1 MGMEKYQMDMKK
13 GEPFAGGNA
22 EVTGSK
28 NNSDWLRRVEG
39 EAAESEG
46 EPHIIDIMLPAYGDN
61 ALARETIGSVLA
73 QDDPRWRLTV
83 IDDGASTELESW
95 LADLGEPKVRYLG
108 NDRRLGI
115 NRNFQR
121 CVVEA
126 TADLVMLIGA
136 DDRLLP
142 GFVRRVH
149 AAAEQ
154 HPGAA
159 FFHTGATVIDEH
171 GRPVMPLAD
180 RVKRI
185 VSISGGVV
193 TGGER
198 LAISLLR
205 GNWMYFPSVVF
216 RRDVLRKHGF
226 REGYD
231 IVLDLDLYLRIL
243 LDGGRVVLFGRP
255 GIEYR
260 RHAASLSST
269 TAGNG
274 ARFDEESDYFAE
286 AAATMAAAGWP
297 RAARAA
303 RWHLTSRLHAAA
315 KAIAA
320 RKGAPP
326 P

>member
-1 MGMEKYQMDMKK
+1 
-13 GEPFAGGNA
+13 
-22 EVTGSK
+22 
-28 NNSDWLRRVEG
+28 
-39 EAAESEG
+39 
-46 EPHIIDIMLPAYGDN
+46 MLPAYGDN
-61 ALARETIGSVLA
+61 ALVRETIGSVVA
-73 QDDPRWRLTV
+73 QEDPRWRLTV
-83 IDDGASTELESW
+83 IDDAPGDLKSFVAELGHE
-95 LADLGEPKVRYLG
+95 KVRYLP
-108 NDRRLGI
+108 NERRLGI

-121 CVVEA
+121 CVDEA

-142 GFVRRVH
+142 DFVSRVH

-154 HPGAA
+154 HPDAA
-159 FFHTGATVIDEH
+159 LFHTNAIVIDEH
-171 GRPVMPLAD
+171 GNPAMPLAD
-180 RVKRI
+180 RIKRL
-185 VSISGGVV
+185 VSIKGGVV

-198 LAISLLR
+198 LAASLLH

-243 LDGGRVVLFGRP
+243 LDGGRVVLFDRP

-260 RHAASLSST
+260 RHAASLSSS
-269 TAGNG
+269 TAGTG
-274 ARFDEESDYFAE
+274 ARFDEERNYFAE
-286 AAATMAAAGWP
+286 TAAAMAAAGWP

-303 RWHLTSRLHAAA
+303 RWHLTSRMHAAA
-315 KAIAA
+315 KALAA

-326 P
+326 A

>member
-1 MGMEKYQMDMKK
+1 MDM
-13 GEPFAGGNA
+13 
-22 EVTGSK
+22 
-28 NNSDWLRRVEG
+28 
-39 EAAESEG
+39 
-46 EPHIIDIMLPAYGDN
+46 DIMLPAYGDN
-61 ALARETIGSVLA
+61 ALVRETIRSVLA

-83 IDDGASTELESW
+83 IDDAPGDLKSFIAELGHEN
-95 LADLGEPKVRYLG
+95 VRYLE
-108 NDRRLGI
+108 NETRLGI

-121 CVVEA
+121 CADEA
-126 TADLVMLIGA
+126 SADLVQLIGA

-142 GFVRRVH
+142 DFVRRVH
-149 AAAEQ
+149 VAAEE
-154 HPGAA
+154 HPDVA
-159 FFHTGATVIDEH
+159 FFHTNAIVIDEN
-171 GRPVMPLAD
+171 GNPALPLAD
-180 RVKRI
+180 KIKRL
-185 VSISGGVV
+185 VSIKGGVV

-198 LAISLLR
+198 LASSLLH

-243 LDGGRVVLFGRP
+243 LDGGRVVLFDRP

-260 RHAASLSST
+260 RHAASLSSS
-269 TAGNG
+269 TAGTG
-274 ARFDEESDYFAE
+274 ARFDEERNYFAE
-286 AAATMAAAGWP
+286 TATAMAAAGWP

-326 P
+326 A

>member
-1 MGMEKYQMDMKK
+1 MNAENDR
-13 GEPFAGGNA
+13 PFAGGNA
-22 EVTGSK
+22 ELTGST
-28 NNSDWLRRVEG
+28 NDFGWLRRVEG
-39 EAAESEG
+39 EAAESTG
-46 EPHIIDIMLPAYGDN
+46 EPRIIDIMLPAYGDN
-61 ALARETIGSVLA
+61 TLARETIRSVLA

-83 IDDGASTELESW
+83 IDDGASGELKSW
-95 LADLGEPKVRYLG
+95 LADLGEPKVRYLV
-108 NDRRLGI
+108 NEHRLGI

-121 CVVEA
+121 CADEA
-126 TADLVMLIGA
+126 TADLVLVLGN

-142 GFVRRVH
+142 DFVRRVH
-149 AAAEQ
+149 GAAEQ
-154 HPGAA
+154 HPDVA
-159 FFHTGATVIDEH
+159 FFHTGATVIDEA
-171 GRPVMPLAD
+171 GQPALPLAD
-180 RVKRI
+180 RIKRL
-185 VSISGGVV
+185 VSIRGGVV

-243 LDGGRVVLFGRP
+243 LDGGRVVLFDRP

-274 ARFDEESDYFAE
+274 ARFDEERDYFTE
-286 AAATMAAAGWP
+286 TAAAMAAAGWP

-303 RWHLTSRLHAAA
+303 RWHLTSRLHAVA

-326 P
+326 A

>member
-1 MGMEKYQMDMKK
+1 MDN
-13 GEPFAGGNA
+13 GQDP
-22 EVTGSK
+22 
-28 NNSDWLRRVEG
+28 L
-39 EAAESEG
+39 
-46 EPHIIDIMLPAYGDN
+46 IDIMLPAYGDGS
-61 ALARETIGSVLA
+61 LVRETIASVVA

-83 IDDGASTELESW
+83 IDDAPGDLKSWIAELGHERI
-95 LADLGEPKVRYLG
+95 RYLP

-121 CVVEA
+121 CADEA
-126 TADLVMLIGA
+126 TSDLVLVLGA

-142 GFVRRVH
+142 DFVRRVH

-154 HPGAA
+154 HPDAA
-159 FFHTGATVIDEH
+159 MFHTNATVIDEN
-171 GRPVMPLAD
+171 GDPAMPLAD
-180 RVKRI
+180 RIKRV
-185 VSISGGVV
+185 VSIRGGVV

-198 LAISLLR
+198 LATSLLH

-216 RRDVLRKHGF
+216 RREPLQKHGF
-226 REGYD
+226 REGFD

-243 LDGGRVVLFGRP
+243 LDGGRVVLFDRP

-260 RHAASLSST
+260 RHAASLSSA
-269 TAGNG
+269 TAGTG
-274 ARFDEESDYFAE
+274 ARFDEERDYFAE
-286 AAATMAAAGWP
+286 TAAAMAAAGWP

-315 KAIAA
+315 KALAA

-326 P
+326 A

>member
-1 MGMEKYQMDMKK
+1 MDT
-13 GEPFAGGNA
+13 EQ
-22 EVTGSK
+22 V
-28 NNSDWLRRVEG
+28 
-39 EAAESEG
+39 
-46 EPHIIDIMLPAYGDN
+46 IDIMLPAYGDN
-61 ALARETIGSVLA
+61 ALVRETITSVLA

-83 IDDGASTELESW
+83 IDDAPGDLKSWVAELGHERI
-95 LADLGEPKVRYLG
+95 RYLP
-108 NDRRLGI
+108 NERRLGI

-121 CVVEA
+121 CADEA
-126 TADLVMLIGA
+126 TADLVQLIGA

-142 GFVRRVH
+142 DFVRRVH

-154 HPGAA
+154 HPDVA
-159 FFHTGATVIDEH
+159 FFHTNAVVIDDD
-171 GRPVMPLAD
+171 GNPYLPMAD
-180 RVKRI
+180 KIKRL
-185 VSISGGVV
+185 VSIRGGVV

-198 LAISLLR
+198 LATSLLH

-216 RRDVLRKHGF
+216 RRAPLQKHGF

-243 LDGGRVVLFGRP
+243 LDGGRVVLFDRP

-260 RHAASLSST
+260 RHAASLSSA
-269 TAGNG
+269 TAGTG
-274 ARFDEESDYFAE
+274 ARFDEERNYFAE
-286 AAATMAAAGWP
+286 TARDMAVAGWS

-315 KAIAA
+315 KSLAA

-326 P
+326 A